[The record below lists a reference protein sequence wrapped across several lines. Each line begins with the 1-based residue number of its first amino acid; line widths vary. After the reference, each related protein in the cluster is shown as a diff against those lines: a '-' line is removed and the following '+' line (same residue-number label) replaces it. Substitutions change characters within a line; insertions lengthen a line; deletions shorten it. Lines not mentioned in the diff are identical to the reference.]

1 MSTSLLSTNLYIPRP
16 SQELVAR
23 ARLFDKLSEGLQRP
37 LTLVSAPLLALA
49 RLPWCANGSARR
61 ACLSPGYPLTRV
73 ITRLCAFSL
82 ISLSALQ
89 HIKSDIAD
97 DALAALQ
104 SSHSPSKDAILTA
117 IINDV
122 AALSDDFILVLDDYH
137 VIDEKTVHEAVD
149 FLLDHMPPQMHLFI
163 VSRSDPPLHLSRLRV
178 QRQMVEVRTAD
189 LRFTKEEANSF
200 FNDLIGLDLLN
211 EDVDALEVRT
221 EGWIAGMQLAALS
234 MEGRDD
240 KREFVISFAGS
251 HRYLVDEVL
260 SRQSEAIQDFLCQ
273 TSILERFCAPLCDVV
288 SGLSDSQSV
297 LNYLEQSN
305 LFLIPLDNEQNWY
318 RYHHLFTEFLNQR
331 LRETQPDVIPELHL
345 RASRWFEA
353 EGLTDEAIT
362 QAISADDY
370 ERAVILIE
378 QVAASL
384 VVTEGFHTL
393 INWVEKMP
401 RDILSR
407 HPRVCIF
414 YAASLM
420 PIGRWDAA
428 LPVLQIAEENQELAP
443 HTAVAAY
450 VNALRSF
457 QSTVRR
463 DIDNAISHAKR
474 AIEAVSSRSDI
485 TGTIPSS
492 EDDILA
498 LSFATFS
505 LSTAYT
511 VSGMHVQANQ
521 ILPDAVASNKE
532 ARNITMLVGALH
544 RWFSNKVVQGRLHE
558 ALRICHE
565 ALETYQEMS
574 KRIGDRRPRPSVELS
589 IQADFGHIQYEWN
602 RLNEAESHIAQALE
616 LYELGGTNSPGFR
629 AYNNVC
635 PTEAGQGRF
644 RGGTPSTEKTGPVE
658 AIC

>member
-1 MSTSLLSTNLYIPRP
+1 M
-16 SQELVAR
+16 
-23 ARLFDKLSEGLQRP
+23 
-37 LTLVSAPLLALA
+37 
-49 RLPWCANGSARR
+49 
-61 ACLSPGYPLTRV
+61 
-73 ITRLCAFSL
+73 
-82 ISLSALQ
+82 
-89 HIKSDIAD
+89 
-97 DALAALQ
+97 
-104 SSHSPSKDAILTA
+104 
-117 IINDV
+117 
-122 AALSDDFILVLDDYH
+122 SDDFILVLDDYH

-211 EDVDALEVRT
+211 EDLEVRT

-240 KREFVISFAGS
+240 KSEFVISFAGS

-305 LFLIPLDNEQNWY
+305 LFLIPLDNERNWY

-384 VVTEGFHTL
+384 VVTKGF
-393 INWVEKMP
+393 I
-401 RDILSR
+401 R
-407 HPRVCIF
+407 
-414 YAASLM
+414 
-420 PIGRWDAA
+420 
-428 LPVLQIAEENQELAP
+428 
-443 HTAVAAY
+443 
-450 VNALRSF
+450 
-457 QSTVRR
+457 
-463 DIDNAISHAKR
+463 
-474 AIEAVSSRSDI
+474 
-485 TGTIPSS
+485 
-492 EDDILA
+492 
-498 LSFATFS
+498 
-505 LSTAYT
+505 
-511 VSGMHVQANQ
+511 
-521 ILPDAVASNKE
+521 
-532 ARNITMLVGALH
+532 
-544 RWFSNKVVQGRLHE
+544 
-558 ALRICHE
+558 
-565 ALETYQEMS
+565 
-574 KRIGDRRPRPSVELS
+574 
-589 IQADFGHIQYEWN
+589 
-602 RLNEAESHIAQALE
+602 
-616 LYELGGTNSPGFR
+616 
-629 AYNNVC
+629 
-635 PTEAGQGRF
+635 
-644 RGGTPSTEKTGPVE
+644 
-658 AIC
+658 